1 VNSFICIKCPSR
13 DRDGPRVRSQTK
25 VVETTVKVNSYA
37 GTDRRRWS
45 TVVTRTREC
54 LVCGFVFTTKE
65 MSATM
70 KHPGRK
76 KNVAI

>member
-1 VNSFICIKCPSR
+1 MNQFICIKCPSR

-25 VVETTVKVNSYA
+25 VIETTVKVDSWA
-37 GTDRRRWS
+37 GAGRRRWS

-65 MSATM
+65 VSATVR
-70 KHPGRK
+70 GRK
-76 KNVAI
+76 R